1 MMSPVCPDGSLK
13 QSKMAGLGKK
23 GSLDECAE
31 KEDGMIL
38 AKLLQARVTLLVL
51 CWAGFLLVGQA
62 QANCLVSETAG
73 EEAELSPYQLI
84 DTVTKKVLAEIERHR
99 AEIDANTEDALKQ
112 QQFDCF
118 IGEVEN
124 ILSPIVDFDWIALK
138 VMGSDGKVASAEQ
151 KAQFAET
158 FRAGL
163 VKTYGRGLLNYS
175 SEKIVLLPVEAIEGK
190 RKVTVHQ
197 QIVGAEATY
206 PLDYTMGLK
215 DGQWKVIN
223 VIING
228 INLGK
233 TFRGQ
238 FAQLSQKNNGDID
251 KVIASWDSGITNG

>member
-1 MMSPVCPDGSLK
+1 M
-13 QSKMAGLGKK
+13 
-23 GSLDECAE
+23 
-31 KEDGMIL
+31 L
-38 AKLLQARVTLLVL
+38 AKLLQTKLTVLVL
-51 CWAGFLLVGQA
+51 CWMGFIVAGQA
-62 QANCLVSETAG
+62 QASCIVSEVTG
-73 EEAELSPYQLI
+73 EEDALSPYELI
-84 DTVTKKVLAEIERHR
+84 DTVTKKVLAEIDRHR
-99 AEIDANTEDALKQ
+99 AEFDASAEETVKQ

-118 IGEVEN
+118 VGEVDR
-124 ILSPIVDFDWIALK
+124 ILGKIVDFDWIALK
-138 VMGSDGKVASAEQ
+138 VMGGDGKVASPEQ

-163 VKTYGRGLLNYS
+163 VETYGRGLLNYS
-175 SEKIVLLPVEAIEGK
+175 SQKIVLLPAEAIEEK

-197 QIVGAEATY
+197 QIVGDEATY

-215 DGQWKVIN
+215 DGEWKVIN

-238 FAQLSQKNNGDID
+238 FAQSSQKNNGDID

>member
-1 MMSPVCPDGSLK
+1 M
-13 QSKMAGLGKK
+13 
-23 GSLDECAE
+23 
-31 KEDGMIL
+31 
-38 AKLLQARVTLLVL
+38 
-51 CWAGFLLVGQA
+51 
-62 QANCLVSETAG
+62 
-73 EEAELSPYQLI
+73 
-84 DTVTKKVLAEIERHR
+84 LAEIDRHR
-99 AEIDANTEDALKQ
+99 AEFDASAEETVKQ

-118 IGEVEN
+118 VGEVDR
-124 ILSPIVDFDWIALK
+124 ILGKIVDFDWIALK
-138 VMGSDGKVASAEQ
+138 VMGGDGKVASPEQ

-163 VKTYGRGLLNYS
+163 VETYGRGLLNYS
-175 SEKIVLLPVEAIEGK
+175 SQKIVLLPAEAIEEK

-197 QIVGAEATY
+197 QIVGDEATY

-215 DGQWKVIN
+215 DGEWKVIN

-238 FAQLSQKNNGDID
+238 FAQSSQKNNGDID